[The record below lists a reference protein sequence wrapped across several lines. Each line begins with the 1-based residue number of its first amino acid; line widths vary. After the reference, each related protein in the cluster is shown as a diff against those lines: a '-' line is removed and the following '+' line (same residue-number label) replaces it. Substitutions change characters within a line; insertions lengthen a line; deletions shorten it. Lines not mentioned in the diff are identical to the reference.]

1 MLCEL
6 RTLSWILFLLS
17 RLPYTHVLC
26 FEQFHNLLWGHV
38 YICMC
43 LQGRAAE
50 CGVRGCLLI
59 HLHLFTVQN
68 FWDFERH
75 AGITLPACRRVQF
88 SYYCTCQKK
97 KKLHSW
103 GQSKEPKRKKKEK
116 NSTQLYRGLIQ
127 ERACRLL
134 VWDSK
139 QVFPIWQP
147 WWLVGHSPLA
157 EQCTSDKCL
166 KEPWDWPS
174 DWPCSSLGTTCLTS
188 SSVSTGNGFWGMLLL
203 QHVTLKTTQYQK
215 RMYLWVPL

>member
-1 MLCEL
+1 MSTFVCVYKEEQPNVVYVVVCLFICICSQSRIFGILNVMLE
-6 RTLSWILFLLS
+6 SPFQPAEGFNFL
-17 RLPYTHVLC
+17 
-26 FEQFHNLLWGHV
+26 
-38 YICMC
+38 II
-43 LQGRAAE
+43 A
-50 CGVRGCLLI
+50 
-59 HLHLFTVQN
+59 
-68 FWDFERH
+68 H
-75 AGITLPACRRVQF
+75 A
-88 SYYCTCQKK
+88 KK

-166 KEPWDWPS
+166 KEPRDWRS

>member
-1 MLCEL
+1 MWCTWLFAYSSASVHSPEFLGFWTSCWNHPSSL
-6 RTLSWILFLLS
+6 QKGSIFLL
-17 RLPYTHVLC
+17 
-26 FEQFHNLLWGHV
+26 
-38 YICMC
+38 
-43 LQGRAAE
+43 
-50 CGVRGCLLI
+50 
-59 HLHLFTVQN
+59 LHM
-68 FWDFERH
+68 
-75 AGITLPACRRVQF
+75 P
-88 SYYCTCQKK
+88 KK
-97 KKLHSW
+97 KNYIAEDSPKS
-103 GQSKEPKRKKKEK
+103 QKEKKKEK

-166 KEPWDWPS
+166 KEPRDWRS